1 MLPELAQIELLAQ
14 VDELIAAARRW
25 IDTDLPWEPLQHCHA
40 VVRRLLA
47 RVETLRVRL
56 ESPLVVATFGGT
68 GTGKSSLVNALV
80 GVEVSASGRQR
91 PTTMRPTLI
100 AHQLTELEPLGLP
113 LDQFSIVRCDTPLL
127 RDIVL
132 IDCPDPDTT
141 EAETRGSNLER
152 LHKLL
157 PYCDVLIYT
166 STQQKYRSARVGGEL
181 SQAATGCRLVF
192 VQTHADLDQDV
203 REDWRQQLEEQYR
216 VPDMFFIDSLRV
228 LREQQAG
235 QRPTGD
241 FRRLEDL
248 LSRELTASQ
257 RTQVRR
263 ANLLDLVQ
271 ATLDHCRSHLAQH
284 GPALRDLE
292 EALEQQRRKLT
303 NRMADRLRDE
313 LLQCGN
319 LWERRLL
326 DGVTETWGSSPFST
340 VLRVYNGLG
349 NWIASAG
356 LFRARTTAQMA
367 FQTDG
372 VKTPAN
378 RHLYGF
384 SAVDITLQATSAA
397 LNTTFYADLVGIG
410 GSPPDREISTIN
422 LLNAQTA
429 RLSNNQVSL
438 REAWIKTQVFDKR
451 LSLTLGR
458 VDLTNYFDHNA
469 VANDEASRF
478 INDALVNNPVLGL
491 TTNGLGLVAVYDP
504 KIGLN
509 AKLGVQQSKDDATS
523 LSTARFVLGEVE
535 YLARPFSLPEGHYRL
550 WARQDNSTGTA
561 NTGYGLSI
569 DQKITPAVTLFG
581 RYGKGFVGAV
591 NGRMRFVSGGIGFQ
605 APLTFY
611 PLDTWGIG
619 YAHTKILTGPNANS
633 ERVAEGFYNFRLTG
647 SLSLSV
653 LLQYLNKPNS
663 AENYLLP
670 AMRLQAS
677 F

>member
-1 MLPELAQIELLAQ
+1 MKVEPSRTQALHSLHARPTATAHRIKLSTLFLCCAAACGTASTSAFAAKPGESREALRKRIEVLEKRLGEMSQALAELKARPAPEAVAPRAAAAVAAPAAAVAQGVDSVADKLSEIDQRLTAVETNTVQSEPKMIVKEVAVY
-14 VDELIAAARRW
+14 VDENGN
-25 IDTDLPWEPLQHCHA
+25 QY
-40 VVRRLLA
+40 
-47 RVETLRVRL
+47 
-56 ESPLVVATFGGT
+56 
-68 GTGKSSLVNALV
+68 
-80 GVEVSASGRQR
+80 
-91 PTTMRPTLI
+91 
-100 AHQLTELEPLGLP
+100 
-113 LDQFSIVRCDTPLL
+113 DTPTPGAKPTVSYQ
-127 RDIVL
+127 R
-132 IDCPDPDTT
+132 
-141 EAETRGSNLER
+141 ER
-152 LHKLL
+152 
-157 PYCDVLIYT
+157 V
-166 STQQKYRSARVGGEL
+166 
-181 SQAATGCRLVF
+181 
-192 VQTHADLDQDV
+192 
-203 REDWRQQLEEQYR
+203 
-216 VPDMFFIDSLRV
+216 
-228 LREQQAG
+228 
-235 QRPTGD
+235 
-241 FRRLEDL
+241 FRRQSISE
-248 LSRELTASQ
+248 EI
-257 RTQVRR
+257 
-263 ANLLDLVQ
+263 
-271 ATLDHCRSHLAQH
+271 
-284 GPALRDLE
+284 E
-292 EALEQQRRKLT
+292 EALSSVKKEGI
-303 NRMADRLRDE
+303 RL
-313 LLQCGN
+313 
-319 LWERRLL
+319 
-326 DGVTETWGSSPFST
+326 
-340 VLRVYNGLG
+340 GLS
-349 NWIASAG
+349 NV
-356 LFRARTTAQMA
+356 TTAQMA
-367 FQTDG
+367 FQTEG

-384 SAVDITLQATSAA
+384 SAVDINLQATSAA

-410 GSPPDREISTIN
+410 GSPPDREIPTIN

-429 RLSNNQVSL
+429 RLSNNQLSL
-438 REAWIKTQVFDKR
+438 REAWIQTQVFDKR

-581 RYGKGFVGAV
+581 RYGRGFVGAV
-591 NGRMRFVSGGIGFQ
+591 DGRMRFVSGGIGFQ

-619 YAHTKILTGPNANS
+619 YADTKILTGPNANS

>member
-14 VDELIAAARRW
+14 VDELIATARRW
-25 IDTDLPWEPLQHCHA
+25 IESDLPWSPLQHCHA

-80 GVEVSASGRQR
+80 GLEVSASGRQR

-113 LDQFSIVRCDTPLL
+113 LDQFSIIRCDAPLL

-141 EAETRGSNLER
+141 EAETHGSNLER

-181 SQAATGCRLVF
+181 FQAATGCRLVF

-216 VPDMFFIDSLRV
+216 VPNMFFIDSLRA

-235 QRPTGD
+235 QRPAGD

-248 LSRELTASQ
+248 LSRELSASH

-284 GPALRDLE
+284 GPALRDLD
-292 EALEQQRRKLT
+292 EALEQQHRKLT
-303 NRMADRLRDE
+303 SRMADRLRGE
-313 LLQCGN
+313 LLQCGI

-367 FQTDG
+367 LIGAVQGVRWLASRQAESQVESQLGRLASLGLDDSLLRESQVVIDG
-372 VKTPAN
+372 FV
-378 RHLYGF
+378 R
-384 SAVDITLQATSAA
+384 SAQLNPQLLDTSNFAA
-397 LNTTFYADLVGIG
+397 LRSEAARVEGQFLGDASRRVDALIGDLLIRHTRLPLRIVFEMLWGLIPLYIVARPAYNFFYA
-410 GSPPDREISTIN
+410 E
-422 LLNAQTA
+422 
-429 RLSNNQVSL
+429 
-438 REAWIKTQVFDKR
+438 
-451 LSLTLGR
+451 
-458 VDLTNYFDHNA
+458 
-469 VANDEASRF
+469 
-478 INDALVNNPVLGL
+478 PVLGQPL
-491 TTNGLGLVAVYDP
+491 LSSDFYIHGIVFLILWSWFLAMTFARRLRRGLHSRIATLAVEMADVRLATDLFPRLEETCRNVRTAVSQLESLATRTADLRRNLSSASGLGALVA
-504 KIGLN
+504 
-509 AKLGVQQSKDDATS
+509 DATPR
-523 LSTARFVLGEVE
+523 A
-535 YLARPFSLPEGHYRL
+535 
-550 WARQDNSTGTA
+550 Q
-561 NTGYGLSI
+561 
-569 DQKITPAVTLFG
+569 
-581 RYGKGFVGAV
+581 
-591 NGRMRFVSGGIGFQ
+591 
-605 APLTFY
+605 
-611 PLDTWGIG
+611 
-619 YAHTKILTGPNANS
+619 
-633 ERVAEGFYNFRLTG
+633 
-647 SLSLSV
+647 
-653 LLQYLNKPNS
+653 
-663 AENYLLP
+663 
-670 AMRLQAS
+670 
-677 F
+677 